1 MFTASAQVK
10 ITTEKKKK
18 KRGGKRK
25 RVFRSKRHLH
35 LSPPSLLA
43 FGIASVPPSSLRQC
57 RSKAHTDS
65 VTKLGEISPLLV
77 NCQASLEIFKVNSR
91 FGIVLNPLWLKSLFF
106 FVENATIL

>member
-10 ITTEKKKK
+10 ITTEKKK

-57 RSKAHTDS
+57 RSKAHTAS
-65 VTKLGEISPLLV
+65 VTKLGEISPLWQNV
-77 NCQASLEIFKVNSR
+77 KR
-91 FGIVLNPLWLKSLFF
+91 LWKFLRLIQDLALF
-106 FVENATIL
+106 